1 MGRMEASWIG
11 LTPEQRAELSG
22 AFGSSGWRRITRDE
36 LPSVFP
42 AALRAKI
49 DSALLITEDTTTGGT
64 YLILSAWRLDRK
76 DRAFDLEPFG
86 LIIHANGASD
96 EGVFIHHGEW
106 DQRTRPIPNELLDL
120 IDSEGVGDYLWA
132 TPPEDESEGHLISL
146 SPLPHRGAFREAVR
160 EIRAR
165 VDGRKNSA

>member
-1 MGRMEASWIG
+1 MEASWIR
-11 LTPEQRAELSG
+11 LTPEQRVELSG
-22 AFGSSGWRRITRDE
+22 VFGSSGWRRITRDE

-42 AALRAKI
+42 ANLRAKI
-49 DSALLITEDTTTGGT
+49 DSALLITADTTTGGT
-64 YLILSAWRLDRK
+64 YFIVSAWRLDRK

-86 LIIHANGASD
+86 LIIHESGAGD

-106 DQRTRPIPNELLDL
+106 QDRTLPIPSELLDR

-132 TPPEDESEGHLISL
+132 TPPEGETQGDLIGL

-165 VDGRKNSA
+165 VDERKNSA